1 MATWFGCD
9 PELAASSSSQLSEIE
24 DEIDPVSQWF
34 GDADAVGMP
43 QVAEALGAF
52 ADAASSLTEDLTT
65 RVGAASDLLGRLAS
79 GTHEVDESL
88 LERLGVLP
96 SSPKPPPPGPV
107 TPSGGGGD
115 GAGGGLDGA
124 GSDPGASRD
133 PFYVVRAGD
142 PVDVATGDVVFAQTD
157 VSLPGLLPLVLER
170 CHRSSWRTGRWF
182 GRSWLSSL
190 DQRLL
195 VTADR
200 IVGAFA
206 DGRIVTWT
214 YPNGS
219 GGSPVLPVTGDAWP
233 LVRNADGSC
242 TVSDPRRG
250 LTWRFEDRPG
260 SDAAVADRAEL
271 PLVSVTDRVGHE
283 IVFRYGPA
291 GQPVSVSHSGGYHV
305 RVIVTDGHVT
315 GLELSGGD
323 GTSDVPLMSYQY
335 DPDGNLA
342 GVVNSSGQPFTFSY
356 DGAGRMA
363 GWRDRNGHSYRYAY
377 DAQGRCVHGEG
388 PGGVLS
394 GTFSYQP
401 GVTRWTDHAGAVTAY
416 EVTDAALIAAVTD
429 PLGNVTRWEHDE
441 RGRITSCTD
450 ALARVTGYAHDDRG
464 NLMTITRPDGLQV
477 TAEYDEQCQ
486 PLRLT
491 GPDGSVWRQ
500 EHDSRGNRTML
511 IAPDGTV
518 SRFGYDDRGH
528 LADVT
533 GPDGS
538 VSLVTCDPAGLL
550 VEVTRPNGAQT
561 RYSRDRFGRAASVT
575 GPRGESTALTWTVE
589 GRPATRTFPDGS
601 VQSWSWDG
609 EGNLTRLAGPGGA
622 ASQYEYGPFD
632 KAAAVIWPD
641 GTRSE
646 FRYDHR
652 LRMTGVAHGGLAWRY
667 EYDLAGRLVAET
679 SYNGTATTYAYDA
692 AGQLTSWVNGAGQ
705 EVAFGYDLLG
715 NLTESSADGVL
726 TTFGYDRAGRLVHA
740 RNPDAEVRLQRDS
753 LGQVI
758 AETCNGRTVGTE
770 HDAAGRVTRRITPS
784 GAVTSWEF
792 DRFGQPTA
800 MTVSEHQM
808 GFGYDAAGQ
817 EILRELP
824 GGLTLTQD
832 WDTTRRLAVQ
842 ALARP
847 GQPAAAAGPDGPSVP
862 GQLLQ
867 RRAYNY
873 RADGFPERIDD
884 LLAGNRA
891 ISLDPSGR
899 VTAVTGPDWAEQYG
913 YDHAGNVTAATWAT
927 LPSDPGPSDPG
938 PSDPGPSDPGATWP
952 DSGWPGSRQ
961 VEGTHITQA
970 GAFRY
975 RHDLAGRVITRQ
987 RTRVSSRPES
997 WQYRWDGNNRLT
1009 TVTTP
1014 DGTAW
1019 RYKYD
1024 PFGRRITKQHLTPDG
1039 QVAGETSFTWDGP
1052 LLIEQAETAGSRAH
1066 VTTWDYQPGTF
1077 RPVAQ
1082 AEHDFMP
1089 GAPQRQTG
1097 QRFYAI
1103 VTDLVGNPAEL
1114 TAPDGT
1120 LAGYQQR
1127 TVWGSTLWRGSAQTP
1142 LRFPGQYFDPE
1153 TGLHYNCQRYYD
1165 PVSGSYLSPDPL
1177 GLAPAP
1183 NPHAYVANPLAFIDP
1198 LGLKGSPL
1206 IAVFQDPNVGRSPSE
1221 LPGPPA
1227 GYWEPPPP
1235 GKFYLDD
1242 DSPFADPDNLTK
1254 AADQALASNIVGV
1267 LPKGPQAK
1275 LIHSGAD
1282 PGMGLVGAAGLALGI
1297 WKIRDIWRLTPWG

>member
-9 PELAASSSSQLSEIE
+9 PELAASSSSQLAEML

-34 GDADAVGMP
+34 GDADAVGVP
-43 QVAEALGAF
+43 QVGQALGTF
-52 ADAASSLTEDLTT
+52 ADAASSLTEDLAT
-65 RVGAASDLLGRLAS
+65 RVGAASDLLGRLAN

-88 LERLGVLP
+88 LERLGLVQPEPKP
-96 SSPKPPPPGPV
+96 SSPG
-107 TPSGGGGD
+107 TPTPTGGSGD
-115 GAGGGLDGA
+115 GNGGGLDGA

-206 DGRIVTWT
+206 DGRVVTWA

-219 GGSPVLPVTGDAWP
+219 GGSPVLPMTGDAWP

-242 TVSDPRRG
+242 TVSDPQRG
-250 LTWRFEDRPG
+250 LTWRFENR
-260 SDAAVADRAEL
+260 SERDAAAAGRAEL
-271 PLVSVTDRVGHE
+271 PLVCVTDRAGHE
-283 IVFRYGPA
+283 IVFSYGPA
-291 GQPVSVSHSGGYHV
+291 GQPVSVSHSGGYRV
-305 RVIVTDGHVT
+305 RVITTDGHVT

-323 GTSDVPLMSYQY
+323 GSGDARLVSYRY
-335 DPDGNLA
+335 DTDGNLA
-342 GVVNSSGQPFTFSY
+342 GVVNSSGQPFLFSY
-356 DGAGRMA
+356 DGAGRLV

-377 DAQGRCVHGEG
+377 DAQGRCIHGEG
-388 PGGVLS
+388 PGGALS

-401 GVTRWTDHAGAVTAY
+401 GVTRWADHAGAVTAY

-429 PLGNVTRWEHDE
+429 PLGNVTRWGHDE
-441 RGRITSCTD
+441 RGRITNRTD
-450 ALARVTGYAHDDRG
+450 ALGRVTQYGHDDRG
-464 NLMTITRPDGLQV
+464 NLITIIRPDGIQV

-500 EHDSRGNRTML
+500 EYGSRGNRTRV

-538 VSLVTCDPAGLL
+538 VSLVACNAAGLP
-550 VEVTRPNGAQT
+550 VEVTGPSGAQT
-561 RYSRDRFGRAASVT
+561 RYSRDRFGRVTSVT
-575 GPRGESTALTWTVE
+575 GPGAESTDLTWTVE
-589 GRPATRTFPDGS
+589 GRPATRTFPDGA

-609 EGNLTRLAGPGGA
+609 EGNLTRLANPGGA
-622 ASQYEYGPFD
+622 ATQYEYGPFD
-632 KAAAVIWPD
+632 KAAAMIWPD

-646 FRYDHR
+646 FRYDQR
-652 LRMTGVAHGGLAWRY
+652 LRLTGVVHGGLVWRY

-679 SYNGTATTYAYDA
+679 SYNGTAAAYAYDA
-692 AGQLTSWVNGAGQ
+692 AGQRTTRVNGAGQ

-715 NLTESSADGVL
+715 NLTESSADGIL

-740 RNPDAEVRLQRDS
+740 RNPDAEVRLERDS

-758 AETCNGRTVGTE
+758 AETCNGRTVRTE
-770 HDAAGRVTRRITPS
+770 YDAAGRATLRITPS

-792 DRFGQPTA
+792 DRCGQPAA
-800 MTVSEHQM
+800 MTANQQQLR
-808 GFGYDAAGQ
+808 FGYDAAGQ

-832 WDTTRRLAVQ
+832 WDARGRLIVQ
-842 ALARP
+842 AV
-847 GQPAAAAGPDGPSVP
+847 AGPVQPTATAVPDGAAVP

-867 RRAYNY
+867 RRGYSY

-884 LLAGNRA
+884 LLAGNHA

-899 VTAVTGPDWAEQYG
+899 VTAVTGPDWAERYG
-913 YDHAGNVTAATWAT
+913 YDHIGNVIAATWAAP
-927 LPSDPGPSDPG
+927 PSDPGT
-938 PSDPGPSDPGATWP
+938 TWP
-952 DSGWPGSRQ
+952 DPGWHGSRQ
-961 VEGTHITQA
+961 VEGTHVIQA
-970 GAFRY
+970 GNIRY

-987 RTRVSSRPES
+987 RVRVSRKPES
-997 WQYRWDGNNRLT
+997 WQYRWDGNDRLT
-1009 TVTTP
+1009 AVTTP
-1014 DGTAW
+1014 DGATW

-1039 QVAGETSFTWDGP
+1039 QLAEETSFTWDGP
-1052 LLIEQAETAGSRAH
+1052 LLIEQAETADSRAH
-1066 VTTWDYQPGTF
+1066 VTTWDYQPRTF
-1077 RPVAQ
+1077 RPIAQ
-1082 AEHDFMP
+1082 GEREFLGNGP
-1089 GAPQRQTG
+1089 RQEVD

-1103 VTDLVGNPAEL
+1103 ITDLIGDPSEL
-1114 TAPDGT
+1114 AAPDGT
-1120 LAGYQQR
+1120 LASYQQR
-1127 TVWGSTLWRGSAQTP
+1127 TLWGSALWRGSAQTA

-1165 PVSGSYLSPDPL
+1165 PASGSYLSPDPL

-1183 NPHAYVANPLAFIDP
+1183 NPHTYVANPLVFIDP
-1198 LGLKGSPL
+1198 LGLKGAPI
-1206 IAVFQDPNVGRSPSE
+1206 IAVFQDPNVGTSPSA

-1235 GKFYLDD
+1235 GEFYIDD
-1242 DSPFADPDNLTK
+1242 DSLFADPDNLTQ